1 MNTIAIIN
9 QKGGV
14 GKSTISVNLSYG
26 LAQLGKRVLLVDLD
40 PQAHS
45 SCVFHNFPE
54 SKEEKQKEETINNL
68 LLNQKYDIKK
78 VIYPAITN
86 NEKVK
91 NLDIIIS
98 NVHLAKTAE
107 QINFKIHKEEL
118 LYNHLIKIENL
129 YDYIIIDCP
138 PSLGTL
144 CVNAIF
150 AAKLLLIPTD
160 YSKLALDGIADL
172 FQTATE
178 TKRTE
183 KFPYRIVRNMR
194 ESRAKLT
201 VEKVEELLKPFQIFI
216 IKTVIN
222 KCESIKQAYFN
233 EETVFSFDP
242 NSRGTKDFELLA
254 KEIMEYYY

>member
-1 MNTIAIIN
+1 MIKIGVIN

-26 LAQLGKRVLLVDLD
+26 LALLEKRVLLVDLD

-45 SCVFHNFPE
+45 SCVFHEFPE
-54 SKEEKQKEETINNL
+54 SKEDKEKEDTINNL
-68 LLNQKYDIKK
+68 LLNKDYDIKK
-78 VIYPAITN
+78 VIHPAITN
-86 NEKVK
+86 NERVE

-98 NVHLAKTAE
+98 NIHLAKTAE
-107 QINFKIHKEEL
+107 QIIFKIHKEEL
-118 LYNHLIKIENL
+118 LDNHLRKIKNR

-138 PSLGTL
+138 PTLGTL
-144 CVNAIF
+144 TVNAIF
-150 AAKLLLIPTD
+150 TADLLLIPTE

-178 TKRTE
+178 TKRTDN
-183 KFPYRIVRNMR
+183 FFYRILRNMR
-194 ESRAKLT
+194 EARAKLT
-201 VEKVEELLKPFQIFI
+201 VDMVEELLKPFESSLIE
-216 IKTVIN
+216 TVIN

-242 NSRGTKDFELLA
+242 KSKGTEDFKLLA
-254 KEIMEYYY
+254 KEIMENYI